1 MPPCEVADR
10 ECPTDGVHSNH
21 GTFYYNQL
29 AALQILVG
37 DTAGAKQTLEEYF
50 TTQYTWQIAANGD
63 QVSLRAI
70 RIDLVTL
77 AYPILYPSLSRPPG
91 RAPTTTGRTTSPP

>member
-1 MPPCEVADR
+1 MPPCEVAR
-10 ECPTDGVHSNH
+10 RQCQTDGVRSNH

-29 AALQILVG
+29 AAMQILVG

-63 QVSLRAI
+63 QVSLRDI

-77 AYPILYPSLSRPPG
+77 AYSILYPSLSRPPG
-91 RAPTTTGRTTSPP
+91 RAPTTTARTTSPP